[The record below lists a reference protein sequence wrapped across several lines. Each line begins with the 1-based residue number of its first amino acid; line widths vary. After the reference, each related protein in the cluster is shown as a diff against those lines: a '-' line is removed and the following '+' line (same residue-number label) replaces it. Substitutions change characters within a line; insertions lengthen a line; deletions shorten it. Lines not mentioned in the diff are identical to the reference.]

1 MRLMVFFDLPV
12 SSKEERREAAGFR
25 NFLLSDG
32 YDMVQFSVYCR
43 ICRGQ
48 DTVDKHLLRLNG
60 HLPTTGCV
68 RALQVT
74 DQQYARMKI
83 LVGKMKKKEKIAARQ
98 LLLF

>member
-12 SSKEERREAAGFR
+12 TSKAERSAAAKFR

-43 ICRGQ
+43 LCRGQ
-48 DTVDKHLLRLNG
+48 DVVDKHLSRLNG
-60 HLPTTGCV
+60 HLPQTGCV
-68 RALQVT
+68 RAMQVT
-74 DQQYARMKI
+74 DQQYNRMKI
-83 LVGKMKKKEKIAARQ
+83 LVGKFKPAEKIATRQ